1 MSKLMR
7 LLLCLPLLLCQPVKA
22 VFTYASK
29 LSNGKQNIYFFNDI
43 HEAYDKAPEQQIQLV
58 SFAKRLNATLLTE
71 EMTDMNTLRRYIHDD
86 GLLASIQVDCMNH
99 LAKEESDL
107 FPLRGLSLF
116 ARSMGVNATNIDYRQ
131 WVDAFRTGRSI
142 TGKMAMHVLDT
153 VIEEIKAY
161 DDNPVFNAYYDKTID
176 MVTTVFKPLWDYLRV
191 YDIPVADLAK
201 TEEFKR
207 IITEIHN
214 DPRKKELGY
223 SDYWIAYDADI
234 FDCILLHKLAQST
247 QEHII
252 VCAGAFHCNLASDLL
267 EQVGFTKPKEHEC
280 GQRAL
285 GTHPMHMPTFVDRIL
300 QNRMLL
306 CIDQVERKE
315 IINQALHAAI
325 DESTK
330 ILEAP
335 WLYGSVS
342 SMDLF
347 ILVYFISVIGF
358 TGLLTRQA
366 YALNTGL
373 SS

>member
-1 MSKLMR
+1 MR
-7 LLLCLPLLLCQPVKA
+7 LLLCLPLILCQPVKA
-22 VFTYASK
+22 VFTYASH

-43 HEAYDKAPEQQIQLV
+43 HEAYDKAPDQQIQLV

-71 EMTDMNTLRRYIHDD
+71 EMTDMNTLRRYIHDEE
-86 GLLASIQVDCMNH
+86 LLANIQVDCMNH
-99 LAKEESDL
+99 LAKEESDR
-107 FPLRGLSLF
+107 FPLRGLALF
-116 ARSMGVNATNIDYRQ
+116 ARSMGVDAANIDYRQ

-142 TGKMAMHVLDT
+142 TGKTAMHVLDV

-191 YDIPVADLAK
+191 HDIPVADLSK

-214 DPRKKELGY
+214 DPRKKELNY

-234 FDCILLHKLAQST
+234 FDCILLHKLVQST

-267 EQVGFTKPKEHEC
+267 KEIGFTQEYYC

-285 GTHPMHMPTFVDRIL
+285 GTTPVHIEGFTQRVLHDKV
-300 QNRMLL
+300 LL
-306 CIDQVERKE
+306 CIDQVERKQVIE
-315 IINQALHAAI
+315 QALQKAV
-325 DESTK
+325 DESNRV
-330 ILEAP
+330 LRAP
-335 WLYGSVS
+335 WVYGSVS
-342 SMDLF
+342 TMAFFVLLSF
-347 ILVYFISVIGF
+347 IFIVGL
-358 TGLLTRQA
+358 TGLLTRRA
-366 YALNTGL
+366 YA
-373 SS
+373 SK